1 MMKQS
6 QEEFKRRAKWERKKV
21 FINLDADYDT
31 ALERIREEL
40 YGTTNNES
48 MFCGG
53 NCFRAIRGQLG
64 RFS

>member
-1 MMKQS
+1 MA
-6 QEEFKRRAKWERKKV
+6 KRERKKV
-21 FINLDADYDT
+21 FINRDADYDT

-53 NCFRAIRGQLG
+53 NRFREIRGQLG